1 MNKFLS
7 MVACAAI
14 ICGMTSCGDSEVLS
28 VSSAKKALKKE
39 AFFAKDYATHNFN
52 TGFYEVD
59 ETDLDRLAKLQTA
72 GMVTFTTQNV
82 VEKQQKSRY
91 EYYRGYVYYTIDIEH
106 TFEIGRAHV

>member
-59 ETDLDRLAKLQTA
+59 ETDLDRLLKNSRKAATNTTA
-72 GMVTFTTQNV
+72 AMSTTPLTSNTRSHPSNSP
-82 VEKQQKSRY
+82 KPAPS
-91 EYYRGYVYYTIDIEH
+91 
-106 TFEIGRAHV
+106 

>member
-28 VSSAKKALKKE
+28 ASSAKKALKKE

-59 ETDLDRLAKLQTA
+59 ETDLNRLAKLQAA
-72 GMVTFTTQNV
+72 GMVTAMSTTPLTSNTRSHPSNSP
-82 VEKQQKSRY
+82 KPAPS
-91 EYYRGYVYYTIDIEH
+91 
-106 TFEIGRAHV
+106 